1 MVETPLSDKHF
12 FDFNIPQQKKSFQ
25 YKGFL
30 SLFNIQSYHSIIAGG
45 VRGGR

>member
-12 FDFNIPQQKKSFQ
+12 FDFNISQQKKSFE

-45 VRGGR
+45 VRGGG